1 MRSRTLYQ
9 MFLETVQRGA
19 DRPALGWKQGK
30 AENYEYLTYAQLLA
44 KVKEMRQAL
53 DALGLRRGERL
64 ALLCEGRPE
73 WAITDLAAQS
83 LGLVLIAPYTT
94 LPAAQTGDILRDSA
108 AAALILSD
116 AKQLAK
122 ILPIR
127 ASLPELRHLIVI
139 DADAEKIE
147 AACAISWA
155 DLLAKGKSSGRSE
168 AELDLLSAAVSP
180 EDAATFIY
188 TSGTTGEPKGAML
201 SHLNLLQTTDAI
213 MDENRV
219 YLGDTDVFLSFLP
232 LSHISER
239 VGGHY
244 IPLQFGSC
252 IVYSQGLLRF
262 GEELTKTLRPTAMI
276 SVPRLWQNIHE
287 KALDAFAKMPE
298 DKRKKVEWGIEIGKQ
313 VVRLHSQGKKPGL
326 ILGLKHRLADKLI
339 LSKVREQVTGGNLRY
354 CVSGGAPLDEET
366 GEFFLGIG
374 IQILEGYGLSE
385 TNIIAIN
392 RPNKQRLGTVGNLLA
407 AVELKIADDGEI
419 WMRGQGRMKGYHNK
433 PEDTAQAI
441 DAEGWFHTGDI
452 GELSADGY
460 VKITDRKKDLLVLAN
475 GKKVAP
481 QPIEADLKRSPYI
494 AEAVLLGDRQA
505 TVGVLLVPDFN
516 KLTAWAKEKELPA
529 DPALLL
535 ANEATQKLFKAEID
549 AQTKHLADYE
559 KIKRF
564 RLIEKPFT
572 IDGGELTPTLKVKR
586 KVVNEKYADLIASMS
601 R

>member
-9 MFLETVQRGA
+9 MFLETVARDA

-30 AENYEYLTYAQLLA
+30 AEHYEYLTYTELLA
-44 KVKEMRQAL
+44 KVKEMRRAF
-53 DALGLRRGERL
+53 DALGLRRGDRL
-64 ALLCEGRPE
+64 GLLCEGRPE

-94 LPAAQTGDILRDSA
+94 LPAAQTADILRDSGA
-108 AAALILSD
+108 KALIVSD

-122 ILPIR
+122 VLTIR
-127 ASLPELRHLIVI
+127 ASLPDLQHLIVI
-139 DADAEKIE
+139 DGDAEKTE
-147 AACAISWA
+147 AACGISWA
-155 DLLAKGKSSGRSE
+155 DLLAKGAGSGRSE
-168 AELDLLSAAVSP
+168 AELDALSSAVSP

-219 YLGDTDVFLSFLP
+219 YLNDQDVFLSFLP

-262 GEELTKTLRPTAMI
+262 GEELTKTLRPSAMI

-287 KALDAFAKMPE
+287 KAKDSFAKMPD
-298 DKRKKVEWGIEIGKQ
+298 DKRKKVEWGLDIGRQ
-313 VVRLHSQGKKPGL
+313 VVRLHAQGKSPGL
-326 ILGLKHRLADKLI
+326 LLSLKHKIADKLI

-354 CVSGGAPLDEET
+354 CVSGGAPLDDET

-385 TNIIAIN
+385 ANIIAIN
-392 RPNKQRLGTVGNLLA
+392 RPNRQRLGTVGNLLA

-419 WMRGQGRMKGYHNK
+419 WMRGQGRMTGYHNK

-441 DAEGWFHTGDI
+441 DPDGWFHTGDI
-452 GELSADGY
+452 GEISHDGY
-460 VKITDRKKDLLVLAN
+460 LKITDRKKDLLVLAN

-481 QPIEADLKRSPYI
+481 QPIEADLRRSPYI

-505 TVGVLLVPDFN
+505 TVGVLLVPDYN
-516 KLTAWAKEKELPA
+516 RLTAWAKEKGLPA
-529 DPALLL
+529 DPPALI
-535 ANEATQKLFKAEID
+535 AQEETQKLFKAEID

-564 RLIEKPFT
+564 KLIEKPFT

-586 KVVNEKYADLIASMS
+586 KVINEKYADLIASMS

>member
-1 MRSRTLYQ
+1 M
-9 MFLETVQRGA
+9 
-19 DRPALGWKQGK
+19 
-30 AENYEYLTYAQLLA
+30 
-44 KVKEMRQAL
+44 
-53 DALGLRRGERL
+53 
-64 ALLCEGRPE
+64 
-73 WAITDLAAQS
+73 
-83 LGLVLIAPYTT
+83 
-94 LPAAQTGDILRDSA
+94 
-108 AAALILSD
+108 
-116 AKQLAK
+116 
-122 ILPIR
+122 
-127 ASLPELRHLIVI
+127 
-139 DADAEKIE
+139 
-147 AACAISWA
+147 
-155 DLLAKGKSSGRSE
+155 
-168 AELDLLSAAVSP
+168 
-180 EDAATFIY
+180 
-188 TSGTTGEPKGAML
+188 
-201 SHLNLLQTTDAI
+201 
-213 MDENRV
+213 
-219 YLGDTDVFLSFLP
+219 FLSFLP

-287 KALDAFAKMPE
+287 KAKDSFAKMPD
-298 DKRKKVEWGIEIGKQ
+298 DKRKKVEWGLDVGRQ
-313 VVRLHSQGKKPGL
+313 VVRCHAQGNSPGL
-326 ILGLKHRLADKLI
+326 ILSLKHKIADKLI

-354 CVSGGAPLDEET
+354 CVSGGAPLDDET

-385 TNIIAIN
+385 ANIIAIN
-392 RPNKQRLGTVGNLLA
+392 RPNRQRLGTVGNLLA

-441 DAEGWFHTGDI
+441 DPEGWFHTGDI
-452 GELSADGY
+452 GELSKDGY
-460 VKITDRKKDLLVLAN
+460 LKITDRKKDLLVLAN

-481 QPIEADLKRSPYI
+481 QPIEADLRRSPYI

-505 TVGVLLVPDFN
+505 TVGVLIVPDYN
-516 KLTAWAKEKELPA
+516 KLTAWAKEKELPS
-529 DPALLL
+529 DPPLLI
-535 ANEATQKLFKAEID
+535 ANEETQKLFKGEID

-564 RLIEKPFT
+564 KLIEKPFT

-586 KVVNEKYADLIASMS
+586 KVINEKYADLIASMS

>member
-1 MRSRTLYQ
+1 
-9 MFLETVQRGA
+9 
-19 DRPALGWKQGK
+19 
-30 AENYEYLTYAQLLA
+30 
-44 KVKEMRQAL
+44 
-53 DALGLRRGERL
+53 
-64 ALLCEGRPE
+64 
-73 WAITDLAAQS
+73 
-83 LGLVLIAPYTT
+83 
-94 LPAAQTGDILRDSA
+94 
-108 AAALILSD
+108 
-116 AKQLAK
+116 
-122 ILPIR
+122 
-127 ASLPELRHLIVI
+127 
-139 DADAEKIE
+139 
-147 AACAISWA
+147 
-155 DLLAKGKSSGRSE
+155 
-168 AELDLLSAAVSP
+168 
-180 EDAATFIY
+180 
-188 TSGTTGEPKGAML
+188 ML

-219 YLGDTDVFLSFLP
+219 YLNDQDVFLSFLP

-262 GEELTKTLRPTAMI
+262 GEELTKTLRPSAMI

-287 KALDAFAKMPE
+287 KAKDSFAKMPD
-298 DKRKKVEWGIEIGKQ
+298 DKRKKVEWGLDIGRQ
-313 VVRLHSQGKKPGL
+313 VVRLHAQGKSPGL
-326 ILGLKHRLADKLI
+326 LLSLKHKIADKLI

-354 CVSGGAPLDEET
+354 CVSGGAPLDDET

-385 TNIIAIN
+385 ANIIAIN
-392 RPNKQRLGTVGNLLA
+392 RPNRQRLGTVGNLLA

-419 WMRGQGRMKGYHNK
+419 WMRGQGRMTGYHNK

-441 DAEGWFHTGDI
+441 DPDGWFHTGDI
-452 GELSADGY
+452 GEISHDGY
-460 VKITDRKKDLLVLAN
+460 LKITDRKKDLLVLAN

-481 QPIEADLKRSPYI
+481 QPIEADLRRSPYI

-505 TVGVLLVPDFN
+505 TVGVLLVPDYN
-516 KLTAWAKEKELPA
+516 RLTAWAKEKGLPA
-529 DPALLL
+529 DPPALI
-535 ANEATQKLFKAEID
+535 AQEETQKLFKAEID

-564 RLIEKPFT
+564 KLIEKPFT

-586 KVVNEKYADLIASMS
+586 KVINEKYADLIASMS

>member
-9 MFLETVQRGA
+9 MFLETVERCA

-30 AENYEYLTYAQLLA
+30 AEHYEYLTYAQTLA
-44 KVKEMRQAL
+44 KVKEMRRAL
-53 DALGLRRGERL
+53 DALGLRRGDRL
-64 ALLCEGRPE
+64 GLLCEGRPE
-73 WAITDLAAQS
+73 WAVTDLAAQS
-83 LGLVLIAPYTT
+83 LGLILVAPYTT
-94 LPAAQTGDILRDSA
+94 LPAAQTADILRDSGA
-108 AAALILSD
+108 KALIISD

-122 ILPIR
+122 ILPVR
-127 ASLPELRHLIVI
+127 PSLTDLQHLIVI
-139 DADAEKIE
+139 DGEAEKLE

-155 DLLAKGKSSGRSE
+155 DLLAKSEAPSRDEAWRPSE
-168 AELDLLSAAVSP
+168 AELDLLSAAINP
-180 EDAATFIY
+180 QDAATFIY

-219 YLGDTDVFLSFLP
+219 YLNDHDVFLSFLP

-298 DKRKKVEWGIEIGKQ
+298 DKRKKVEWGIGVGKQ
-313 VVRLHSQGKKPGL
+313 VVRLHSQGKSPGL
-326 ILGLKHRLADKLI
+326 FLSLKHKIADKLI

-354 CVSGGAPLDEET
+354 CVSGGAPLDDET

-385 TNIIAIN
+385 ANIIAIN
-392 RPNKQRLGTVGNLLA
+392 RPNRQRLGTVGNLLA

-419 WMRGQGRMKGYHNK
+419 WMRGQGRMKGYYNK

-441 DAEGWFHTGDI
+441 DADGWFHTGDI

-460 VKITDRKKDLLVLAN
+460 LKITDRKKRPAGSRQRQKSRPATDRGRSQAQPLYRGSGLARRP
-475 GKKVAP
+475 A
-481 QPIEADLKRSPYI
+481 
-494 AEAVLLGDRQA
+494 GDRRR
-505 TVGVLLVPDFN
+505 
-516 KLTAWAKEKELPA
+516 PA
-529 DPALLL
+529 CPGL
-535 ANEATQKLFKAEID
+535 
-549 AQTKHLADYE
+549 
-559 KIKRF
+559 
-564 RLIEKPFT
+564 
-572 IDGGELTPTLKVKR
+572 
-586 KVVNEKYADLIASMS
+586 
-601 R
+601 

>member
-9 MFLETVQRGA
+9 MFLETVARDA
-19 DRPALGWKQGK
+19 DRPALGWKTGK
-30 AENYEYLTYAQLLA
+30 AENYEYLTYAQTLA

-73 WAITDLAAQS
+73 WAITDLAAHA
-83 LGLVLIAPYTT
+83 LGLVLVAPYTT
-94 LPAAQTGDILRDSA
+94 LPAAQTADILRDSGA
-108 AAALILSD
+108 KAIIVSD

-122 ILPIR
+122 IVPIR
-127 ASLPELRHLIVI
+127 AALTDLQHLIVM
-139 DADAEKIE
+139 DGDAEKIE

-155 DLLAKGKSSGRSE
+155 DLLAKGKATGKNE
-168 AELDLLSAAVSP
+168 AELDAISSAVNP

-219 YLGDTDVFLSFLP
+219 YLNDHDVFLSFLP

-298 DKRKKVEWGIEIGKQ
+298 DKRKKVEWGIGVGKE
-313 VVRLHSQGKKPGL
+313 VVRCHAQGKNPGL
-326 ILGLKHRLADKLI
+326 ILALKHKIADKLI

-354 CVSGGAPLDEET
+354 CVSGGAPLDDET

-385 TNIIAIN
+385 ANIIAIN
-392 RPNKQRLGTVGNLLA
+392 RPNRQRLGTVGNLLA
-407 AVELKIADDGEI
+407 AVELKIAEDGEI
-419 WMRGQGRMKGYHNK
+419 WMRGQGRMAGYHNK
-433 PEDTAQAI
+433 PEDTAEAI
-441 DAEGWFHTGDI
+441 DADGWFHTGDI

-460 VKITDRKKDLLVLAN
+460 LKITDRKKDLLVLAN

-505 TVGVLLVPDFN
+505 TVGVLLVPDYN
-516 KLTAWAKEKELPA
+516 KLLVWAKEKGLPA
-529 DPALLL
+529 DPALLIEEPETL
-535 ANEATQKLFKAEID
+535 KLFKSEIES
-549 AQTKHLADYE
+549 QTKHLADYE

-564 RLIEKPFT
+564 RVIEKPFT